1 MTNDIT
7 WLTEQ
12 TREQLKLDQKIWME
26 PLDKGGSDRVYYRV
40 DLQEKGSCI
49 LMHYGEEKEENRF
62 YADIASF
69 LRDLGVNV
77 PRILQHDEANRLI
90 WMEDL
95 GENDLHAWRGLEWAD
110 KSQGYRRVLKCIRKL
125 HDDGLTALKQKPVK
139 LMKSFDETLYQWEH
153 NYFWEQFVKGV
164 CRWEIP
170 DEERQQLNEE
180 LDALTQ
186 RLCLLPPCL
195 VHRDFQSH
203 NIMMLAGESFLIDF
217 QGMRVGTRFYDLGS
231 LLFDPYVE
239 FEHAQRLELLAYYY
253 DLGQGKKMD
262 WKEFQKAFYDASV
275 QRLMQALGAY
285 GFLGLQKG
293 KTRFLD
299 YIPPALQNL
308 NLAASHAEDF
318 HKLLKFA
325 SSILWQS

>member
-1 MTNDIT
+1 MNNDTT
-7 WLTEQ
+7 WLMEQ
-12 TREQLKLDQKIWME
+12 TREQLKLDQKILLK
-26 PLDKGGSDRVYYRV
+26 PLDKGGSDRVFYRV

-62 YADIASF
+62 YVAISSF
-69 LRDLGVNV
+69 LRELGVNV
-77 PRILQHDEANRLI
+77 PRILHHDETNRLV

-95 GENDLHAWRGLEWAD
+95 GENDLHAWRALEWAD
-110 KSQGYRRVLKCIRKL
+110 KSQGYRRVLRSIRKL
-125 HDDGLTALKQKPVK
+125 HDEGLAALQHKPVK
-139 LMKSFDETLYQWEH
+139 LMKGFDAGLYQWEQ
-153 NYFWEQFVKGV
+153 NYFWEQFVQGV
-164 CRWEIP
+164 CRWKIP
-170 DEERQQLNEE
+170 DEERQSLNEE
-180 LDALTQ
+180 LAGLTQ
-186 RLCLLPPCL
+186 RLCALPLCL

-203 NIMMLAGESFLIDF
+203 NIMMIAGEAYLIDF
-217 QGMRVGTRFYDLGS
+217 QGMRVGARFYDLGS

-253 DLGQGKKMD
+253 DLGQGKKPD

-299 YIPPALQNL
+299 YIPSALQNL

-318 HKLLKFA
+318 PKLLKLV